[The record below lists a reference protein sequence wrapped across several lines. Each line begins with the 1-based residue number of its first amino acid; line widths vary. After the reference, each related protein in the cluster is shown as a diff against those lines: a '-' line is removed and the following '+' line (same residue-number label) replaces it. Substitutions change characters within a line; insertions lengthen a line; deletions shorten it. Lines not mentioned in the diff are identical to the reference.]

1 MIASYGCMVHT
12 VPIMT
17 SATAPSPRPARR
29 AGDRRD
35 ELADVVL
42 DLTAARGLDA
52 VSVREVATAAGVS
65 IGTVQHHFGTK
76 DALLLAAFERMVQ
89 STRDR
94 VAAVSTAGTQA
105 ARIARVLGQLLPLDD
120 QRDREARVYLAFA
133 ARAASTPTLAAVQS
147 ALLSEL
153 RAELAAVLGGRA
165 AVERATL
172 LLALVDGLALQQVS
186 SAVPLDAGTLRRV
199 LARAVDA
206 VL

>member
-1 MIASYGCMVHT
+1 
-12 VPIMT
+12 MT

-29 AGDRRD
+29 AVDRRD

>member
-1 MIASYGCMVHT
+1 
-12 VPIMT
+12 MT
-17 SATAPSPRPARR
+17 SAAAPPSLPVSR

-42 DLTAARGLDA
+42 DLTAERGLDA

-76 DALLLAAFERMVQ
+76 DALLLAAFERVVRA
-89 STRDR
+89 TRDR
-94 VAAVSTAGTQA
+94 VAAVSTAGTKA

-120 QRDREARVYLAFA
+120 HRTREARVYLAFA
-133 ARAASTPTLAAVQS
+133 ARAAATPALAAVQS
-147 ALLSEL
+147 ELLTEL
-153 RAELAAVLGGRA
+153 RSELAAVLGGRA

-172 LLALVDGLALQQVS
+172 LLGVVDGLALQQVS
-186 SAVPLDAGTLRRV
+186 STDRLDPTTLRRV